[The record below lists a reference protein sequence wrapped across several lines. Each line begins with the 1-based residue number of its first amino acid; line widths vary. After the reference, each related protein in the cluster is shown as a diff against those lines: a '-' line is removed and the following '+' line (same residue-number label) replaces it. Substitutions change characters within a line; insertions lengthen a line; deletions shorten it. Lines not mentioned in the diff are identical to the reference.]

1 MKGHLFTIL
10 RDAAGGDRDYN
21 PTMGA
26 LLRHP
31 LVVQSIWGHPLIA
44 FFDQNTSFKDPATG
58 EWEPELPGF
67 LSDAAQAVRLTFR
80 PSAEVDLE
88 AYFATKMGTIAHG
101 GRDYVLASTFP
112 QAIPVIM
119 RGTRSFD
126 SVRTFDV
133 EGLRWE
139 PGTEPDTKRL
149 NPTYFARYVVALVLN
164 MDNGDARHYRESS
177 RAVVEHLTTARAK
190 VSDTSTLAPRATP
203 GGILRLPEAGMSS
216 SCSSTAGLPK
226 VAGRRVSGQ
235 DSIRGPSSTPSSPLG
250 GNMKTRDWSA
260 RSTASTPAR
269 TPSRA
274 TPCWHIVGGRP
285 LGALGARWSQTVRS
299 GQSR

>member
-44 FFDQNTSFKDPATG
+44 FFEQNTSFKDPATG

-88 AYFATKMGTIAHG
+88 AYFATKMGTITYG

-177 RAVVEHLTTARAK
+177 RAVVEHLTTAPGEGEQHKHARAESNAGWNFEAPGSRDVEFLFLYCRLTEGGGK
-190 VSDTSTLAPRATP
+190 TGVRPGLYTGAVFNPIITIGGEYEDPRLVGTLHRLNPRQNAIPGNPMLAYSRGQAPGSP
-203 GGILRLPEAGMSS
+203 WGSM
-216 SCSSTAGLPK
+216 
-226 VAGRRVSGQ
+226 VADGSE
-235 DSIRGPSSTPSSPLG
+235 
-250 GNMKTRDWSA
+250 
-260 RSTASTPAR
+260 RSE
-269 TPSRA
+269 
-274 TPCWHIVGGRP
+274 
-285 LGALGARWSQTVRS
+285 
-299 GQSR
+299 